1 MKPKYDETIW
11 RVLTEIKDLSKDLP
25 QGKRNQIS
33 NRCDKIS
40 STIKKMKVMN
50 TSESKQ
56 TQRQIADRY
65 IAKKAIFDA
74 MVNGRRISFLDSA
87 EFEVSEMH
95 TQMHCIRR
103 EIEDKNLPV
112 VLKDDWMEFGRHGKK
127 CKVYWLEARS

>member
-1 MKPKYDETIW
+1 MKPKYNETIW
-11 RVLTEIKDLSKDLP
+11 KVLAEIKDLSRDLP

-50 TSESKQ
+50 TAETKQ
-56 TQRQIADRY
+56 TQKQIADRY

-74 MVNGRRISFLDSA
+74 MMNGRRISFLDSA

-95 TQMHCIRR
+95 TQMHCIRQD
-103 EIEDKNLPV
+103 IEDKNLPV
-112 VLKDDWMEFGRHGKK
+112 VLKDEWMEFGKHGKK
-127 CKVYWLEARS
+127 CKRYWLEAKS

>member
-1 MKPKYDETIW
+1 MKPKYNETIW
-11 RVLTEIKDLSKDLP
+11 KVLAEIKDLSRELP

-50 TSESKQ
+50 TSETKQ

-74 MVNGRRISFLDSA
+74 MMNGRRISFLDSA

-95 TQMHCIRR
+95 TQMHCIRQD
-103 EIEDKNLPV
+103 IEDKNLPV
-112 VLKDDWMEFGRHGKK
+112 VLKDEWMEFGKHGKK
-127 CKVYWLEARS
+127 CKRYWLEAKS

>member
-1 MKPKYDETIW
+1 MKPKYNETIW
-11 RVLTEIKDLSKDLP
+11 RVLAEIKDLSKDLP

-40 STIKKMKVMN
+40 STIKKMKIMN
-50 TSESKQ
+50 TETNQ
-56 TQRQIADRY
+56 TTRQIADRY
-65 IAKKAIFDA
+65 IAKRAIFDA
-74 MVNGRRISFLDSA
+74 MMNGRRISFLDSA

-103 EIEDKNLPV
+103 DIADKNLPV
-112 VLKDDWMEFGRHGKK
+112 VLKDDWMEFGRHGKR